1 MVRRGGTELAF
12 GAGRQRTLLGR
23 LALTPN
29 EAVTRSELIDL
40 LWPDEPP
47 ESAVNL
53 VQTYVTRL
61 RRLLAPTALGAAPG
75 MLRSGPAGY
84 LLRVGPAELDLL
96 RFRELVDQARAA
108 RPATALELLT
118 DALAVWRAEPA
129 CDVGPLVGH
138 PRSIAVSD
146 ERVQA
151 AVRLA
156 DLADQLGRHDSSL
169 AVLQALSDTH
179 PLHEPLWGR
188 LILALAANG
197 LQAAALTA
205 YQRIRGRLADELGID
220 PGPELADF
228 HRRVLRQRW
237 SRTAP
242 TSTPDPVPAPLPA
255 PVPSNEVADR
265 TRPFQVPAPVGDFT
279 GRHDQLRQVCALLR
293 PDRDPAAVQVCAIAG
308 PAGVGK
314 TTLAVQAAHLMRA
327 DFVDGQLYADLH
339 GDGPDPAR
347 PIDVLSQSLRALG
360 VSAGAIP
367 TDEAEC
373 SALYRTTLAARRML
387 VLLDNARDARQVRPL
402 LPGAGGCGVIVTSR
416 RRLVDLEAAN
426 AVDLETLPVD
436 EATDLL
442 AKIAGQRRVLDD
454 PAATATIV
462 RLCGRLP
469 LAVRNEELDL
479 TDFRNRVNGARKAEP
494 SAALEEFEAALALWS
509 GDPLHDVPEL
519 SGHPIVTAVLEERIA
534 ATLCYADLA
543 LAHCQPERCLPLLRA
558 LTAANPL
565 HEPLHAR
572 LIAALAAGGLQ
583 ASALDSYADI
593 SRRLVNELGIDP
605 SPALVDTHQ
614 RVLRQQHGQVRPVEV
629 AASMVMPSAR
639 ADPPRV
645 PEPPCPDVHPATGRD
660 KALAP
665 LDADELFSAEVRDA
679 PVPDQHAG
687 HGPLPAATSVRA
699 VPSQLPFG
707 VHGFIGRVEEIE
719 QLNRY
724 ADTVTE
730 AAVIVGLSGTAGVGK
745 TALAVHWGHQAGHRF
760 PDGCLYVNLNGY
772 GPPEDAETPEEALR
786 VLLDGLGVPPRRLPV
801 GLDARAALYRTVI
814 AGRRVLVVLDN
825 ARDAAQVRP
834 LLPAAPGCLALVTS
848 RSSLTGLV
856 AVEGAMSLPLDTL
869 GRDEARVLLTARLG
883 RSRVAL
889 ESAAVEEIIDGCA
902 GLPLAL
908 AITAARAAVA
918 PRRSLAVVA
927 RGLTQGARRLDSLA
941 SADATID
948 IRAVFSWSY
957 RLLRRQTARLFRLL
971 GLHTG
976 GSVSAAV
983 AASLAG
989 DRLEEVAAALD
1000 ELVEVNLLIE
1010 VEPGRYAFH
1019 DLLRAF
1025 SRELISTDPEASAG
1039 VRRLLD
1045 HYLHTSAEADRH
1057 LDAFRWT
1064 VPLPPLARGVR
1075 PETIND
1081 RDEALA
1087 WFTAEHAALMAS
1099 VALAAA
1105 SEDAAVASHPTR
1117 TARNME
1123 NYALRA
1129 GRWGDA
1135 IVASRTA
1142 LAAARRCGDRIGQA
1156 LAQHGISRASGYLGD
1171 TNGARD
1177 AGLRAAM
1184 LYHEAGMRVGQAD
1197 AYRSVATALHNAE
1210 RFAEAIE
1217 VAERQVELYTTHG
1230 TAADQ
1235 AQGFN
1240 TYGYLLA
1247 GSGRYAEAL
1256 EPLHRA
1262 LRLQNSIDDAYGAA
1276 FTLDSLGL
1284 AYLGTNRL
1292 AEAEDH
1298 YRRSLEL
1305 FARVGDRYS
1314 MVYPTCGLG
1323 DVLAARGDTVGADG
1337 MYRRARRLCQ
1347 EAGLHHLAGNVEDRL
1362 RAG

>member
-1 MVRRGGTELAF
+1 MLEELVIDSADRSVLSVIDPMRACAPPYAIRVRDRVAVNDATGGYGVGMTAGDNRLGPLLASFRQRAGISQRLLASRAGVSLAAIRDLEQGRTTRPRRSLVDAVVIVLELTADAEADFRQAAF
-12 GAGRQRTLLGR
+12 GAAPDRPVQPAAGSVRIQILGALQVHRGPRRVLLGRGRRRAVLGR
-23 LALTPN
+23 LALSAN
-29 EAVTRSELIDL
+29 DAVLQTDLIDV
-40 LWPDEPP
+40 LWGGAAP
-47 ESAVNL
+47 STAAQV
-53 VQTYVTRL
+53 VQTYVSRL
-61 RRLLAPTALGAAPG
+61 R
-75 MLRSGPAGY
+75 
-84 LLRVGPAELDLL
+84 
-96 RFRELVDQARAA
+96 
-108 RPATALELLT
+108 
-118 DALAVWRAEPA
+118 
-129 CDVGPLVGH
+129 
-138 PRSIAVSD
+138 
-146 ERVQA
+146 
-151 AVRLA
+151 
-156 DLADQLGRHDSSL
+156 
-169 AVLQALSDTH
+169 
-179 PLHEPLWGR
+179 
-188 LILALAANG
+188 
-197 LQAAALTA
+197 AALQPFPQAQAQT
-205 YQRIRGRLADELGID
+205 QTG
-220 PGPELADF
+220 
-228 HRRVLRQRW
+228 VV
-237 SRTAP
+237 SRT
-242 TSTPDPVPAPLPA
+242 PLGYRL
-255 PVPSNEVADR
+255 N
-265 TRPFQVPAPVGDFT
+265 
-279 GRHDQLRQVCALLR
+279 
-293 PDRDPAAVQVCAIAG
+293 
-308 PAGVGK
+308 
-314 TTLAVQAAHLMRA
+314 
-327 DFVDGQLYADLH
+327 VD
-339 GDGPDPAR
+339 
-347 PIDVLSQSLRALG
+347 
-360 VSAGAIP
+360 
-367 TDEAEC
+367 DE
-373 SALYRTTLAARRML
+373 
-387 VLLDNARDARQVRPL
+387 D
-402 LPGAGGCGVIVTSR
+402 
-416 RRLVDLEAAN
+416 
-426 AVDLETLPVD
+426 
-436 EATDLL
+436 
-442 AKIAGQRRVLDD
+442 
-454 PAATATIV
+454 
-462 RLCGRLP
+462 
-469 LAVRNEELDL
+469 LDL
-479 TDFRNRVNGARKAEP
+479 TDFRRRLDEARKAEP
-494 SAALEEFEAALALWS
+494 SAALEMFESALALWS

-519 SGHPIVTAVLEERIA
+519 SSHPIVTAVLEERIA

-593 SRRLVNELGIDP
+593 SRRLVDELGIDP
-605 SPALVDTHQ
+605 SPALVDTHR
-614 RVLRQQHGQVRPVEV
+614 RVLRQQHGQVRPD
-629 AASMVMPSAR
+629 R
-639 ADPPRV
+639 R
-645 PEPPCPDVHPATGRD
+645 
-660 KALAP
+660 
-665 LDADELFSAEVRDA
+665 
-679 PVPDQHAG
+679 AG
-687 HGPLPAATSVRA
+687 HGPPPAFTSVRT

-707 VHGFIGRVEEIE
+707 VHGFIGRVEEIA

-730 AAVIVGLSGTAGVGK
+730 AAVIVGLSGPAGVGK
-745 TALAVHWGHQAGHRF
+745 TALAVHWGHHAGNRF

-801 GLDARAALYRTVI
+801 GLDARAALFRSVI

-834 LLPAAPGCLALVTS
+834 LLPAAPGCLTLVTS

-869 GRDEARVLLTARLG
+869 GRDEARALLTARLG
-883 RSRVAL
+883 RSATAL
-889 ESAAVEEIIDGCA
+889 ESAAVEEVIDGCA

-927 RGLTQGARRLDSLA
+927 RGLRQGARRLDSLA
-941 SADATID
+941 SPDATID

-957 RLLRRQTARLFRLL
+957 RLLRRPTARLFRLL

-989 DRLEEVAAALD
+989 DRPEEVAAALD
-1000 ELVEVNLLIE
+1000 ELVEVNLLVE

-1019 DLLRAF
+1019 DLLMAF

-1064 VPLPPLARGVR
+1064 VPLPPLAPGVR
-1075 PETIND
+1075 PETIDD

-1087 WFTAEHAALMAS
+1087 WFTGEHAALMAS

-1105 SEDAAVASHPTR
+1105 SEDPAVALHPTR

-1129 GRWGDA
+1129 GRWGDV

-1142 LAAARRCGDRIGQA
+1142 LAAASRRGDRIGQA

-1177 AGLRAAM
+1177 AGLRAAV
-1184 LYHEAGMRVGQAD
+1184 LYREAGMHVGQAD

-1210 RFAEAIE
+1210 RFAEAVE

-1256 EPLHRA
+1256 EPLDRA
-1262 LRLQNSIDDAYGAA
+1262 LKLQNSIDDVYGAA

-1284 AYLGTNRL
+1284 AYLGTHRL

-1298 YRRSLEL
+1298 YRGSLEL
-1305 FARVGDRYS
+1305 FARIGDRYN

-1323 DVLAARGDTVGADG
+1323 DVLAARGDTADADG

-1347 EAGLHHLAGNVEDRL
+1347 EAGLHHLAATVEDRL